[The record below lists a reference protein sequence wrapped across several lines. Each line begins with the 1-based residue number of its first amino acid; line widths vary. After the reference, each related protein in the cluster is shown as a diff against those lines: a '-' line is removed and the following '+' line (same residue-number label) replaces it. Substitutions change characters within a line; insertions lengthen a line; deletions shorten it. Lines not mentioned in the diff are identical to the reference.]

1 MQTYQQVQLDF
12 EDFPVVMHS
21 FLLPEHTI
29 WYRAADYTEPTLTN
43 VPRFFGSY
51 RTSAFYADL
60 PDRTLKAYSSTRA
73 LRLLDMRHVQGMMR
87 MMVASRRTPQV
98 SESVHIALEI
108 LNVALGLCSFGL
120 QLQILKIIQSNALH
134 PELMEAGVQRMAQFA
149 QILQNPRSFPTW
161 LNYIEAAG
169 VRVGI
174 TDIDYMVMEILK
186 KLFEGV
192 ADGILAPVM
201 RTPFHDHGP
210 NAADPFEGRM
220 LEELVLFNPEHVLA
234 ELQQAS
240 AARQAPRLLLSAFL
254 RDQYHAVQHADEH
267 MEMPLIHT
275 ARGGRFN
282 QKGGRELERLQ
293 SLQALAERDSLE
305 NVRNPKN
312 IRYIKALSGW
322 IDHVHETFPFFFQYN
337 PVISQY
343 ISPYKKATVP
353 SKEATRVGYIGYG
366 GAHDV
371 PR

>member
-1 MQTYQQVQLDF
+1 M
-12 EDFPVVMHS
+12 VMHP

-29 WYRAADYTEPTLTN
+29 WYRAAPNTEPTLTNVPNVQN

-51 RTSAFYADL
+51 RTSAFYANL

-98 SESVHIALEI
+98 SESAHNAMLI

-149 QILQNPRSFPTW
+149 QRVGQSVQQNPRSFPTW

-186 KLFEGV
+186 ELFEGV

-201 RTPFHDHGP
+201 RTPFHDQGP
-210 NAADPFEGRM
+210 NASDPFEGRM
-220 LEELVLFNPEHVLA
+220 LEELILFNPEQVLT
-234 ELQQAS
+234 ELPQAS
-240 AARQAPRLLLSAFL
+240 AAQQAPRLLLSAFL

-267 MEMPLIHT
+267 MEMPLIHG

-282 QKGGRELERLQ
+282 QRGGRRELERLQ

-305 NVRNPKN
+305 NARNPKN

-322 IDHVHETFPFFFQYN
+322 IAHVHETFPFFFQYN

-343 ISPYKKATVP
+343 ISPYKKVVAP
-353 SKEATRVGYIGYG
+353 SKEATHVQHVGYIGYG
-366 GAHDV
+366 GSAK
-371 PR
+371 